1 MEQVLD
7 LTFKY
12 LTEAIAV
19 LIIIWEVYK
28 HFKAIKKESDDEHT
42 RRMGW
47 DHASKVIAEK
57 ENKWDDALMDM
68 ESGRRAITER
78 FDKRLDEVE
87 SSITDM
93 RTDEEAKIQELRAD
107 VLILTKCMSAVL
119 DGLKQLNCNGQV
131 TEAKKNLDDFL
142 MTKAYDL

>member
-1 MEQVLD
+1 MEQIID
-7 LTFKY
+7 LTLKY
-12 LTEAIAV
+12 LTQAIAV

-57 ENKWDDALMDM
+57 EDKWDDALMNM
-68 ESGRRAITER
+68 EVGRKAITER
-78 FDKRLDEVE
+78 FDARLDEVDARIE
-87 SSITDM
+87 SNH
-93 RTDEEAKIQELRAD
+93 TDEEAKMQELRTD
-107 VLILTKCMSAVL
+107 ILILTKCMSAVL

-131 TEAKKNLDDFL
+131 TEAKKLLDDFL
-142 MTKAYDL
+142 MNKAYDL